1 MPNKSKTAR
10 EKLEIEREPEV
21 VDDPRGRGKMLV
33 PKPLDVD
40 SLMRRI
46 EKGKLATAEQIR
58 QRLAKD
64 FHADFT
70 CPLTTG
76 IFIRIAA
83 EAAEEDLSRGEKE
96 ITPYWRV
103 IKPDGSLNEKLPGG
117 VEAQAPHHKR
127 IAIVAAFYHDA
138 TLFFSLA
145 TLRSPSGKQRQMP
158 AGQQYPARF
167 FQFPSPAASQSA

>member
-1 MPNKSKTAR
+1 MPKTRKTAR
-10 EKLEIEREPEV
+10 EKLEIDREPKV
-21 VDDPRGRGKMLV
+21 VDDPRGRGKMLI

-40 SLMRRI
+40 SLMRSI
-46 EKGKLATAEQIR
+46 QKGRLVTVEQIR
-58 QRLAKD
+58 ERLAED

-103 IKPDGSLNEKLPGG
+103 IKADGSLNQKLPGG
-117 VEAQAPHHKR
+117 TEAQAARLTEEEHSIEP
-127 IAIVAAFYHDA
+127 
-138 TLFFSLA
+138 
-145 TLRSPSGKQRQMP
+145 GKGKKAPRVKDFEEFLQKL
-158 AGQQYPARF
+158 
-167 FQFPSPAASQSA
+167 